1 MARRRQHAALNGC
14 EPAMFE
20 KPEMRYTFV
29 SKLPNYE
36 VAQLTLLANST
47 KRATST
53 RSPASTTLRHNIL
66 NKIVVACTD
75 GSSILMNSTTKRPI
89 PYVLRRDPF
98 NHPSWTGAIGQV
110 QETES
115 VSKFR
120 SRFGDA
126 GFMQTKQ

>member
-1 MARRRQHAALNGC
+1 M
-14 EPAMFE
+14 P
-20 KPEMRYTFV
+20 PT
-29 SKLPNYE
+29 LPSSF
-36 VAQLTLLANST
+36 L
-47 KRATST
+47 
-53 RSPASTTLRHNIL
+53 LRHPFSL

-98 NHPSWTGAIGQV
+98 NHPSWTGAVGQV